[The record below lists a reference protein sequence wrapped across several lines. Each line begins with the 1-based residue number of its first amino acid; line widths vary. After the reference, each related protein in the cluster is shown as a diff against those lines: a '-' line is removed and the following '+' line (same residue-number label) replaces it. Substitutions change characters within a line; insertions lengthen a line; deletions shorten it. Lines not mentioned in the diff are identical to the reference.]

1 MNGNP
6 HILETALL
14 CSLLLAPTAVPAQTV
29 DVSVGDTGEHRRLS

>member
-14 CSLLLAPTAVPAQTV
+14 CGLLLAPTAVPAQTV